1 MLDHLGS
8 EALDKNVHPIHEPII
23 NSKTNPA
30 ATRRLSTF
38 VSAQPG
44 RAILVIL
51 PLALWLLSLPSL
63 REIRQGS
70 KEVSNLDYGRKGGGI
85 LPRVRHWC
93 FQVSLHLMGENPCR
107 AISKKTIQ
115 NRNKQKT
122 TLSKP
127 TRSSL
132 MKLSS
137 NILLLF
143 YVGFYVDCGC
153 LFPLIQTAVY
163 SRYFC
168 LYCSI
173 LLAWCFKDVLS
184 QISYNDSYRLGT
196 QSVKFLLD
204 KNEDPSSIPCS
215 HIVAGHSGCSHNA
228 SVGELGGFLELI
240 ANQLS

>member
-38 VSAQPG
+38 VPAQPG

-85 LPRVRHWC
+85 QPRVRHWC

-107 AISKKTIQ
+107 AISKNDT
-115 NRNKQKT
+115 KQKQT
-122 TLSKP
+122 KDHSQQTHSEFPNETIIKHPASLLCWLLCWLWLSLP
-127 TRSSL
+127 FNPNCCLLQISLSLLFNPSSL
-132 MKLSS
+132 ML
-137 NILLLF
+137 
-143 YVGFYVDCGC
+143 
-153 LFPLIQTAVY
+153 
-163 SRYFC
+163 
-168 LYCSI
+168 
-173 LLAWCFKDVLS
+173 
-184 QISYNDSYRLGT
+184 
-196 QSVKFLLD
+196 
-204 KNEDPSSIPCS
+204 
-215 HIVAGHSGCSHNA
+215 
-228 SVGELGGFLELI
+228 
-240 ANQLS
+240 